1 MNPFQQNGHSM
12 IDSLIQINDAKNQID
27 PSTINRTMHGNYGNN
42 MMAMYEALT
51 KGGEK
56 RNIQRYMPSIG
67 TKENFQLMDELLRQE
82 VGFNPNFSD
91 TVKVEDLQSAKDE
104 VSWMAKPDMVER
116 LTNYISSLFGK

>member
-1 MNPFQQNGHSM
+1 
-12 IDSLIQINDAKNQID
+12 
-27 PSTINRTMHGNYGNN
+27 
-42 MMAMYEALT
+42 
-51 KGGEK
+51 
-56 RNIQRYMPSIG
+56 MPSIG